1 MIDFIQNVNWA
12 IFLLFTLCYSYQI
25 IYAIIALVKKPKK
38 VEAKKLHKY
47 GVLISAR
54 NESTVIGNLIDSI
67 KAQNYP
73 SHLVDIFVV
82 ADNCT
87 DDTAAIA
94 RKHGAI
100 VYERFNTEKVG
111 KGYALDY
118 LLKII
123 NSIYSYKGYE
133 GYFVFDADNV
143 LDPNFIRAM
152 NAQFDQGYKVLTSY
166 RNSKNYGT
174 NWISAGYALWFLREA
189 RYLNNPRMMLGTSC
203 AISGTGFLVSAEI
216 IRRQGGWKHHLL
228 TEDIEFSVDN
238 AIQGEKIGYCH
249 DAMVYDEQPDTF
261 RMSWRQRLRWA
272 KGFYQVFGGYGKKL
286 LTTTVK
292 KHSFSTFDMMM
303 NISPAMIL
311 SMLCILFNIGFL
323 IAGAV
328 TADTALLSATVSS
341 IFMTIFNFAA
351 ILFVFGTLTAI
362 TERKNIHCSTGKKI
376 LYCFTFPL
384 FMLTYIPIAVVALFK
399 KIEWKPIPHGVAK
412 TVQEITQ

>member
-1 MIDFIQNVNWA
+1 MIDFVQNVNWA
-12 IFLLFTLCYSYQI
+12 IFLLFTLCYSYQF
-25 IYAIIALVKKPKK
+25 IYAIVALVKKPKK

-54 NESTVIGNLIDSI
+54 NESAVIGNLIDSI

-143 LDPNFIRAM
+143 LDPNFISAM
-152 NAQFDQGYKVLTSY
+152 NAQFDQGYKVLTCY

-216 IRRQGGWKHHLL
+216 INRQGGWKHHLL
-228 TEDIEFSVDN
+228 TEDIEFSIDN

-272 KGFYQVFGGYGKKL
+272 KGFYQVFGKYGKNL
-286 LTTTVK
+286 VSTAVK
-292 KHSFSTFDMMM
+292 NRSFSAFDMLM

-311 SMLCILFNIGFL
+311 SMLCILFNFGFL
-323 IAGAV
+323 IAAAV
-328 TADTALLSATVSS
+328 TADSALLGATVSS
-341 IFMTIFNFAA
+341 IFMTIFNFCA
-351 ILFVFGTLTAI
+351 ILFLFGALTAI

-412 TVQEITQ
+412 TLQEITQ

>member
-1 MIDFIQNVNWA
+1 MIDFVQNVNWA
-12 IFLLFTLCYSYQI
+12 IFLLFTLCYSYQF
-25 IYAIIALVKKPKK
+25 IYAIVALVKKPKTA
-38 VEAKKLHKY
+38 EAKKLHKY

-54 NESTVIGNLIDSI
+54 NESAVIGNLIDSI
-67 KAQNYP
+67 KQQNYP

-203 AISGTGFLVSAEI
+203 AISGTGFLVSSEI
-216 IRRQGGWKHHLL
+216 INRQGGWKHHLL

-286 LTTTVK
+286 VTTAVK
-292 KHSFSTFDMMM
+292 KRSFSAFDMMM

-311 SMLCILFNIGFL
+311 SMLCILFNLGFL

-328 TADTALLSATVSS
+328 TADTALLNATVSS

-399 KIEWKPIPHGVAK
+399 KIEWKPIPHGVSK

>member
-54 NESTVIGNLIDSI
+54 NESAVIGNLIDSI

-286 LTTTVK
+286 FTTTVK